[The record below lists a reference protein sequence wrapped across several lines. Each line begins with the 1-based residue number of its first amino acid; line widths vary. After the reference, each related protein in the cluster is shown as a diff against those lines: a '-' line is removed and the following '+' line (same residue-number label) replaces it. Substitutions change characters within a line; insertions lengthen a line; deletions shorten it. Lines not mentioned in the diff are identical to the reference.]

1 VLEDPSNLFVLDLA
15 TTASESAGVPP
26 VAQTVSCLFL
36 GCCFLALSDLPDD
49 NGSVADGDGVT
60 DGLIHK
66 RMFIGMIDSRI
77 GLSRFTESLKKAL
90 LPSQSSTYSQLFV
103 SEGFK
108 AFYIKQFEAIKNGII
123 SFYAGSSTSSSLSN
137 SPQQQVIEMQQLR
150 IAELEHALKL
160 QNYIVGWNAVP
171 IIPPIKSIPQ
181 FSHLID
187 IVNKSYDLEYQ
198 LLKAYN
204 DVSSQVLLSDL
215 STFDF
220 LQELRIIQ
228 NQSVAEY
235 ADLLNAAELVN
246 VENNFEV
253 LYYENTYFG

>member
-1 VLEDPSNLFVLDLA
+1 MQPASQTEIRTPFSLA
-15 TTASESAGVPP
+15 PEV
-26 VAQTVSCLFL
+26 VRM
-36 GCCFLALSDLPDD
+36 
-49 NGSVADGDGVT
+49 
-60 DGLIHK
+60 LIE
-66 RMFIGMIDSRI
+66 RI
-77 GLSRFTESLKKAL
+77 GDEYRAHYHYRNAANWCGDKGYKKAA
-90 LPSQSSTYSQLFV
+90 
-103 SEGFK
+103 
-108 AFYIKQFEAIKNGII
+108 AFFAEEA
-123 SFYAGSSTSSSLSN
+123 TS
-137 SPQQQVIEMQQLR
+137 
-150 IAELEHALKL
+150 ELEHALKL